1 MSHKEIKQT
10 IMSELGIGHN
20 YAQLYMKKL
29 KSVMFLNR
37 RTISDFSAKYTNA
50 GSDVAFTIT
59 SCGETI
65 VQTMPVIRWAD
76 RKNV

>member
-37 RTISDFSAKYTNA
+37 RAIEDFNAKYAN
-50 GSDVAFTIT
+50 GGQDVVFTIT
-59 SCGETI
+59 VCGET
-65 VQTMPVIRWAD
+65 TEHTFPVIKWAE
-76 RKNV
+76 RHNI